1 MKMGHIFQA
10 VVPYVVMSL
19 VLLVLLL
26 LLPAVATWLPNR
38 LIG

>member
-1 MKMGHIFQA
+1 MGHIFMA

-19 VLLVLLL
+19 ILLTAVFWI
-26 LLPAVATWLPNR
+26 PAIATWLPQ

>member
-1 MKMGHIFQA
+1 MGHIFQA

-19 VLLVLLL
+19 LLL
-26 LLPAVATWLPNR
+26 AAVFWFKPIATWLPA